1 MSDGPSRELKT
12 QDYKSQ
18 KFERAGW
25 AVLLILAG
33 IYFLLPYET
42 FPDGMTLLGAGGA
55 MLAYSAIARGMGAA
69 LTPFF
74 PTVGII
80 LFVFG
85 GIDYLDVNVE
95 IWPVALII
103 AGGLM
108 LYRIS
113 RERQSD

>member
-1 MSDGPSRELKT
+1 MSDGPSQNFR
-12 QDYKSQ
+12 SQ

-33 IYFLLPYET
+33 VYFLLPYET

-55 MLAYSAIARGMGAA
+55 MLAYSMFARTMGAA
-69 LTPFF
+69 LSPFF

-80 LFVFG
+80 LTVFG
-85 GIDYLDVNVE
+85 GIDYLNVNVE
-95 IWPVALII
+95 IWPIALII

-108 LYRIS
+108 LYRIY
-113 RERQSD
+113 RERQAD